1 MFFIILENVLFSQ
14 KGKEEEREE
23 EEEEE
28 RESLKIMH
36 TMQKNMCFFFLLYSH
51 NFYSL
56 TL

>member
-14 KGKEEEREE
+14 KEKEEEREE

-36 TMQKNMCFFFLLYSH
+36 TMQKNMCFFF
-51 NFYSL
+51 FCTL
-56 TL
+56 TIFIV